1 MRRLQPAASAARNSA
16 SKPLSN
22 SAINTRARS
31 SGILNASPYQ
41 LPTIFFA
48 HGRRTGSSTVGRQ
61 PPSTV
66 FSADPFLFNL
76 RLFFRFQSLNPFLVW
91 VYDRRRMFESLV
103 PFVVIIVL
111 VLVILWLID
120 QA

>member
-22 SAINTRARS
+22 SAINTF
-31 SGILNASPYQ
+31 GHTQ
-41 LPTIFFA
+41 CVTIPVA
-48 HGRRTGSSTVGRQ
+48 HDLFCPRPENRVINGWTAAAEHGFQCGSV
-61 PPSTV
+61 
-66 FSADPFLFNL
+66 LLNL
-76 RLFFRFQSLNPFLVW
+76 RLFFRFQSLNPFLIW